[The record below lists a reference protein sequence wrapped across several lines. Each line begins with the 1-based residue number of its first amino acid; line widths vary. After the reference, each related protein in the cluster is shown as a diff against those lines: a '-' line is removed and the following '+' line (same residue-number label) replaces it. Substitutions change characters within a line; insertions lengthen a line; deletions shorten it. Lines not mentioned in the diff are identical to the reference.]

1 MVSGCEPIV
10 HEIEGRVV
18 DSAGKGIEGVMVSAI
33 DDEHRKWI
41 SVFSQKDGSF
51 SVSGLRDVDHNI
63 RTRMMGFADG
73 WESRVAVGTRDLV
86 IKTRPA
92 VGDELEVQRPAN
104 SAFSMLASSNTAKPI
119 ARSKLLSMPQ
129 PKNHS
134 MTSVPGSRA

>member
-63 RTRMMGFADG
+63 RTPDDGVCRWMGK
-73 WESRVAVGTRDLV
+73 SRRGRN
-86 IKTRPA
+86 
-92 VGDELEVQRPAN
+92 QRP
-104 SAFSMLASSNTAKPI
+104 S
-119 ARSKLLSMPQ
+119 
-129 PKNHS
+129 H
-134 MTSVPGSRA
+134 